1 MKKIEGTSQFPLV
14 HSFISLLFLLA
25 YVSHQKISISCAI
38 HPGKVLILNHLLDP
52 ESAAEKLSV
61 HPVRTGIEVIVV
73 NKGILIAEAGT
84 MIGTMTGIVAMTE
97 TVKERGSVHAAMIQE
112 VAEGPV
118 HGPKNAPGIMVVIMI
133 VAAGMLVSL
142 D

>member
-1 MKKIEGTSQFPLV
+1 M
-14 HSFISLLFLLA
+14 
-25 YVSHQKISISCAI
+25 
-38 HPGKVLILNHLLDP
+38 
-52 ESAAEKLSV
+52 

-84 MIGTMTGIVAMTE
+84 MIGTMTGIVAMTVI
-97 TVKERGSVHAAMIQE
+97 VKERGSVHAAMIQE

-118 HGPKNAPGIMVVIMI
+118 HGPKSAPGIMVVIMI